1 MKKTLLSILFAM
13 MIVIGLCGILFEMAI
28 FYDREFGGN
37 YRTLE
42 ISLNEPKNNSIS
54 YSLVKTMVDY
64 MEENGIEKLKSLCNR
79 RDIKFAIYEQNGR
92 PIGRLMG
99 PNEESSAKEIDYSTE
114 NNDYTVRLY
123 FGEKKSNYSNSFWG
137 KTWLFI
143 REHIYREII
152 WSVVS
157 LASLICG
164 TILFVLYAS
173 TLVKYVLIVGFI
185 LSVISIVAIMGGD
198 CDEEEIIVT
207 AIGLMAISV
216 VPGAIY
222 IKKLSKLERA
232 VKEIADGNTNL
243 KMDVKKY
250 PISLKNFAEEI
261 NLISDSV
268 YNAVNERLKSERFKT
283 ELITNVSHDIKTP
296 LTSII
301 NFSDLIVKEG
311 TTEEERVEYADH
323 LHKQS
328 VRLKELLE
336 ALIEASKAATG
347 AVELNMAPCDV
358 HILLEQCVV
367 EYEHKLNLADV
378 TLMESYPEEKLMIS
392 ADAKFLSR
400 IFENLLTNICKY
412 AMPGSRAYV
421 SAKKLDNNAVISFKN
436 MSKEPL
442 NFTMEELT
450 ERFVRGDISRH
461 TEGHGL
467 GLSIVKSLM
476 DLQNGE
482 LKMQADADLFIVE
495 LSFPLIEI
503 ESEEIAT
510 EETGQ

>member
-1 MKKTLLSILFAM
+1 MKKTLLSILFAIM
-13 MIVIGLCGILFEMAI
+13 LVAGLLGTLLESAMI
-28 FYDREFGGN
+28 YDRFTGEKI
-37 YRTLE
+37 TLE
-42 ISLNEPKNNSIS
+42 YAFCANDRKVPYDLAKVI
-54 YSLVKTMVDY
+54 VDY
-64 MEENGIEKLKSLCNR
+64 LEKNDVETLKKVCNR
-79 RDIKFAIYEQNGR
+79 RDIRFAVYTYSGTPVGRNMSSYEELGSLYYDYHTEKGEYRIKLDVGTQEDRDVNR
-92 PIGRLMG
+92 FL
-99 PNEESSAKEIDYSTE
+99 AKGWTFIKA
-114 NNDYTVRLY
+114 YT
-123 FGEKKSNYSNSFWG
+123 
-137 KTWLFI
+137 
-143 REHIYREII
+143 YREVIFGVA
-152 WSVVS
+152 SVV
-157 LASLICG
+157 LLIG
-164 TILFVLYAS
+164 GIALLVFFGLPIVKYLVFVLLIL
-173 TLVKYVLIVGFI
+173 TVLVVVAIAGGSHDYDELFTTAVAVLIILTVVG
-185 LSVISIVAIMGGD
+185 AY
-198 CDEEEIIVT
+198 
-207 AIGLMAISV
+207 
-216 VPGAIY
+216 Y
-222 IKKLSKLERA
+222 IKKISNLEKA
-232 VKEIADGNTNL
+232 VKEIADGNTDCKINT
-243 KMDVKKY
+243 KKY
-250 PISLKNFAEEI
+250 PISLKNFAGNI
-261 NLISDSV
+261 NHISDSV

-311 TTEEERVEYADH
+311 TTEEERIEYADH

-358 HILLEQCVV
+358 HVLLEQCVV
-367 EYEHKLNLADV
+367 EYEHKLNLADIS
-378 TLMESYPEEKLMIS
+378 LMESYPEEKLMIS

-495 LSFPLIEI
+495 LSFPLTEI

>member
-1 MKKTLLSILFAM
+1 MKKTLLSILFAIM
-13 MIVIGLCGILFEMAI
+13 LVAGLLGTLLESAMI
-28 FYDREFGGN
+28 YDRFTGD
-37 YRTLE
+37 RITLE
-42 ISLNEPKNNSIS
+42 CELREANRNTNVS
-54 YSLVKTMVDY
+54 YTLTETIIDY
-64 MEENGIEKLKSLCNR
+64 LENHELDTLKKLCDKHG
-79 RDIKFAIYEQNGR
+79 IKFAIYSSRGTPLGR
-92 PIGRLMG
+92 NMS
-99 PNEESSAKEIDYSTE
+99 PNEEISAKAYEKSSSYG
-114 NNDYTVRLY
+114 DYTVKIYVDGLKGGRTNSLIGKVWV
-123 FGEKKSNYSNSFWG
+123 FIKEYS
-137 KTWLFI
+137 
-143 REHIYREII
+143 YREVI
-152 WSVVS
+152 
-157 LASLICG
+157 LGAASLVLLIG
-164 TILFVLYAS
+164 GIALLVFFALPIVKYLVFVLLIL
-173 TLVKYVLIVGFI
+173 TVLVMVAIAGGSHDYDELFTTAAAVLIILTVVG
-185 LSVISIVAIMGGD
+185 AY
-198 CDEEEIIVT
+198 
-207 AIGLMAISV
+207 
-216 VPGAIY
+216 Y
-222 IKKLSKLERA
+222 IKKISNLEKA
-232 VKEIADGNTNL
+232 VKEIADGNTDCKINA
-243 KMDVKKY
+243 KKY
-250 PISLKNFAEEI
+250 PISLKKFAGNI
-261 NLISDSV
+261 NHISDSV
-268 YNAVNERLKSERFKT
+268 SNAVNERLKSERFKT

-358 HILLEQCVV
+358 HVLLEQCVV
-367 EYEHKLNLADV
+367 EYEHKLNLADI

-476 DLQNGE
+476 DLQYGE
-482 LKMQADADLFIVE
+482 LKMQADADLFVVE
-495 LSFPLIEI
+495 LSFPLIET

-510 EETGQ
+510 EESGQ